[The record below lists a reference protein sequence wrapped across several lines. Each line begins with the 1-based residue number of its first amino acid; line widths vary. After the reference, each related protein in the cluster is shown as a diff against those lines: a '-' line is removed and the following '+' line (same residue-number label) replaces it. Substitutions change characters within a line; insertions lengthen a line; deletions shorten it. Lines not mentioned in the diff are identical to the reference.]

1 MKNRILQTLVWSLI
15 SAAFIGPGT
24 ITTSIR
30 AGSHFQFQLLWCV
43 VFSVLACIL
52 LQEMAGRISISS
64 GRSLGQSLR
73 LVFGPVIG
81 KHLSHVTGWA
91 VILGCTA
98 YEAGNILGAVAGL
111 QLLTGLPTSYLTAGV
126 GVAAFAILWRGNSK
140 TLSYLMTALVLLMA
154 VGFFVMAYRQMPSPE
169 ELFSSLIPLMP
180 GNSAYILVALVGTT
194 IVPYNLF
201 LGSALSS
208 GQTLTT
214 LRLGLA
220 LSVGIGGFITGV
232 ILIAGTAVP
241 GFTTFADLA
250 EALRAHT
257 GQTGATALGIGLF
270 AAGFSSAITA
280 PYASALIVRTVFCCE
295 AEARIRATA
304 TWLGVLLV
312 GTAVALSGLQ
322 PVPIILLV
330 QAINGCILPLLVI
343 VMLFAVNDRR
353 VMVQHPLP
361 GWLYNSVLLVVLN
374 VVLIMGFT
382 AISNSIGTR
391 SDQTGSD
398 TLLIIT
404 SACCV
409 SLTVGA
415 GLVHK
420 RQRQRNM

>member
-1 MKNRILQTLVWSLI
+1 
-15 SAAFIGPGT
+15 
-24 ITTSIR
+24 
-30 AGSHFQFQLLWCV
+30 V

-52 LQEMAGRISISS
+52 LQEMAGRIAISS
-64 GRSLGQSLR
+64 GLSLGQSLR
-73 LVFGPVIG
+73 RVFGPVRG
-81 KHLSHVTGWA
+81 KYLSQITGWA

-98 YEAGNILGAVAGL
+98 YEAGNILGAAAGL
-111 QLLTGLPTSYLTAGV
+111 QLLTGLPTSYLTDCV
-126 GVAAFAILWRGNSK
+126 SVAAFVILWRGTSE
-140 TLSYLMTALVLLMA
+140 TLSYLMTTLVLLMA
-154 VGFFVMAYRQMPSPE
+154 VGFFMMASRQMPSEE
-169 ELFSSLIPLMP
+169 ELHSALIPSMP
-180 GNSAYILVALVGTT
+180 ENSAYILVALVGTT

-220 LSVGIGGFITGV
+220 LSVGLGGFITGV

-241 GFTTFADLA
+241 GFTTFVDLA
-250 EALRAHT
+250 EALRAHA
-257 GQTGATALGIGLF
+257 GQAGATALGVGLF

-280 PYASALIVRTVFCCE
+280 PYASAIIVRTVFCWE
-295 AEARIRATA
+295 AEARVRM
-304 TWLGVLLV
+304 TWLGVLLI
-312 GTAVALSGLQ
+312 GTSVALSGLQ

-343 VMLFAVNDRR
+343 VMLLAVNDHR
-353 VMVQHPLP
+353 VMAHHPLP

-398 TLLIIT
+398 TLLIVT

-409 SLTVGA
+409 SLTVGVA
-415 GLVHK
+415 LVY
-420 RQRQRNM
+420 RRRRPIDI